1 VQDKHNSDRSESVCG
16 GEKKNRHIPKKSVR
30 WGDGAKGIRLWPPT
44 PAAAGGEDGDAAM
57 VADAC
62 DSR

>member
-1 VQDKHNSDRSESVCG
+1 VA
-16 GEKKNRHIPKKSVR
+16 EKKIGTYVPKKLVR

-57 VADAC
+57 AMVADAC